1 MKTSFLGL
9 LQWSLIRH
17 KQVLPLFS
25 ILQILLSLAMVYGL
39 ALVIYDLDDVSVVYL
54 STGAIV
60 MGIIAVG
67 CVLCAQVVSESRQNG
82 VFEYQRSLP
91 VSRMSILMSDILIW
105 GVASAPGIIA
115 SFFASVLRFQVGIT
129 ITPIGILFVLLSLTT
144 MICIGFTIAYYLK
157 PNVVGMVTQLIMISC
172 LLFSPITFPASRLPE
187 WTNII
192 YSVLPF
198 VPVANLIRYSFFG
211 IGELSYPN
219 VAIVFAWCIACI
231 SLSLRALSK
240 RN

>member
-9 LQWSLIRH
+9 LQWSLIRN

-39 ALVIYDLDDVSVVYL
+39 ALVIYDLDEVSAVYL

-67 CVLCAQVVSESRQNG
+67 CVLCAQVVSESKQNG

-105 GVASAPGIIA
+105 GVASAPGLIA
-115 SFFASVLRFQVGIT
+115 SFFASVLRFHVGIT
-129 ITPIGILFVLLSLTT
+129 ITLVGILFVLLSLTT
-144 MICIGFTIAYYLK
+144 MICIGFTIAYYW
-157 PNVVGMVTQLIMISC
+157 
-172 LLFSPITFPASRLPE
+172 LFTP
-187 WTNII
+187 
-192 YSVLPF
+192 
-198 VPVANLIRYSFFG
+198 
-211 IGELSYPN
+211 
-219 VAIVFAWCIACI
+219 
-231 SLSLRALSK
+231 K
-240 RN
+240 R